1 MTCFWMVCVIYPKVR
16 NDQMNPKS
24 ETQTSKLDTFKLL
37 SAGLIVLVALSG
49 FYYFSSYLLVIRVIG
64 LLIALGVAVGIIMT
78 TEIGSELLGF
88 LQDSRTELRKV
99 VWPTRSETLQT
110 SLAVIVMV
118 ILSGVFLWLLDM
130 LLFWIVR
137 ILTG

>member
-1 MTCFWMVCVIYPKVR
+1 MYVIYPEIR

-24 ETQTSKLDTFKLL
+24 ETQASKLDTFKLL

-49 FYYFSSYLLVIRVIG
+49 FYYFSSYLLVVRVIG
-64 LLIALGVAVGIIMT
+64 LLIALGLAVSIVMT
-78 TEIGSELLGF
+78 TEVGNGLLGF
-88 LQDSRTELRKV
+88 IQESRTELRKV

-118 ILSGVFLWLLDM
+118 IITGLFLWLLDM
-130 LLFWIVR
+130 FLFWIVR
-137 ILTG
+137 MLTG